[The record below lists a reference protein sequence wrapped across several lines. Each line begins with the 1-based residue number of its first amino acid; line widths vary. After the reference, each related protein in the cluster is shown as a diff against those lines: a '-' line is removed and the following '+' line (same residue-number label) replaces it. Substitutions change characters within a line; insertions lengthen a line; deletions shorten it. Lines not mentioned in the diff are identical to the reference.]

1 VEETRVADSW
11 RLLRWHLD
19 NAITD
24 LKQAGVYTKGKKC
37 DADGNVI
44 LEPCTHPLAAENRAS
59 QQSVVTASLALTG
72 VVHADGRYVLA
83 PATEHLSNFEDVQRE
98 LSDYMHYDVLGVD
111 KCPLEWWWQH
121 KRLFPGL
128 AAVARNFLCLPATS
142 AAVERFFICTYLS
155 DGLRR
160 LFSTKRA
167 REQE

>member
-1 VEETRVADSW
+1 MADSW

-24 LKQAGVYTKGKKC
+24 LKQAGVHTKGKKC

-83 PATEHLSNFEDVQRE
+83 PATEHISNFEDVQRE

-128 AAVARNFLCLPATS
+128 AAVARNFLCLSATS
-142 AAVERFFICTYLS
+142 AAVERFFTCTYLS